1 MNQITHNFYNKI
13 KNLKQAN
20 PLENNMLFEGT
31 VACIWNDYYTWKG
44 TGERKHL
51 DTLNTNLEQVFEDI
65 NNETPKFFGASLSS
79 GAAGFCYVVTMLNKE
94 TIIDLDL
101 DEDLSDLDEYL
112 YESTLELIKEH
123 KLDFWHGAFGIVFY
137 FLERLDNELLRNKT
151 EMLLEKIIETI
162 NESDSEYW
170 FPNVNNPEEVDN
182 VNFSLSHGQAS
193 FLIILIDAYQKGLCK
208 DIIPE
213 IIRKGTDYILSFQQ
227 TPDLNKKQ
235 YSFFPQVF
243 NKKTNSPKYSNRLAI
258 CYGDLNIVLL
268 LYRAGEFLSDPNLIK
283 TADLIGLS
291 SLLRQSEEATL
302 VSDPFVCHGSAGL
315 AQFYKTLHRVSGI
328 DAYLKGYEFWI
339 DKTLDLIDKDLEKN
353 NPKENS
359 LLTGYLG
366 VSLVLLSYISKE
378 QLDWQKIFL
387 L

>member
-1 MNQITHNFYNKI
+1 MNQITHNFFNKI
-13 KNLKQAN
+13 INVIAPI
-20 PLENNMLFEGT
+20 PLENNMFFEGK
-31 VACIWNDYYTWKG
+31 VACIWYEYYTWKG
-44 TGERKHL
+44 NGKRKHL
-51 DTLNTNLEQVFEDI
+51 ETLNIYIEEVFDDI
-65 NNETPKFFGASLSS
+65 NNDNPKFFGSSLSS
-79 GAAGFCYVVTMLNKE
+79 GAAGFCYVVTLLNKA
-94 TIIDLDL
+94 TIIDLNL
-101 DEDLSDLDEYL
+101 NEDLADLEEYL
-112 YESTLELIKEH
+112 YKSALELIKEH
-123 KLDFWHGAFGIVFY
+123 KLDFWHGAYGIVFY
-137 FLERLDNELLRNKT
+137 FLERLDNELIRKRT
-151 EMLLEKIIETI
+151 EILLEKIIETI
-162 NESDSEYW
+162 NESGVEYW
-170 FPNVNNPEEVDN
+170 FPNVNSPEDADFI
-182 VNFSLSHGQAS
+182 NFSLSHGQAS
-193 FLIILIDAYQKGLCK
+193 FLIILMDAYQKGLCK

-213 IIRKGTDYILSFQQ
+213 IIRKGTDYILTFQQ

-235 YSFFPQVF
+235 YSFFPKAF
-243 NKKTNSPKYSNRLAI
+243 NKKTNSPEYSNRLAI

-268 LYRAGEFLSDPNLIK
+268 LYRAGDFLSDPHLKK

-302 VSDPFVCHGSAGL
+302 ISDPFVCHGSAGL
-315 AQFYKTLHRVSGI
+315 AQFYKTLHRLSGI
-328 DAYLKGYEFWI
+328 DEYLKGYEFWI